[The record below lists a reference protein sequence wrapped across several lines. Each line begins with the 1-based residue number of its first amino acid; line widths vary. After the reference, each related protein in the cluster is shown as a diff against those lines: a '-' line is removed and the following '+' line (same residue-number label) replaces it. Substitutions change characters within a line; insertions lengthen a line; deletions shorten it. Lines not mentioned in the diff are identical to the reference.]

1 MVYGWEMALLAGIAY
16 WFVHANLQQLWRTTG
31 ITVGVILMLAAALAA
46 TDARAGA
53 LWPRV
58 GAGLR
63 RKPTSQ
69 TGAAAED
76 APTDKAAGGASRAGA
91 KNRRRGFPRGH
102 LRPKGL
108 LSEGFRVGLIVLSA
122 AVLIL
127 AASAYLIEL
136 V

>member
-1 MVYGWEMALLAGIAY
+1 
-16 WFVHANLQQLWRTTG
+16 
-31 ITVGVILMLAAALAA
+31 MLAAALAA
-46 TDARAGA
+46 TDARGGA

-63 RKPTSQ
+63 RKPTSR

-91 KNRRRGFPRGH
+91 KNRRRDFPRGH

-108 LSEGFRVGLIVLSA
+108 LSEGFRVALIVLSA